1 MLQFS
6 PPPIFAISLA
16 DSQDRRAALS
26 GAMDA
31 LGLPVRFIDAVDGRS
46 GLSAE
51 FAASAD
57 RQASER
63 QMGRA
68 MTDGEIA
75 CALSHRRVYDVMIS
89 EHIDHAL
96 ILEDDAIPGPDLT
109 AFLEAGGHLSA
120 PLVLLYHSNARVMRE
135 AGMAITETL
144 TARRL
149 AVPCFGAVA
158 YSLSRN
164 TAQWL
169 LDRSDPV
176 TAPADWPAD
185 ITRIGAVA
193 VNPQPV
199 GHPPA
204 NAQGQSMLTSTGR
217 GRARAPFTRVFSP
230 DYVRRTWRK
239 LRSERIS

>member
-6 PPPIFAISLA
+6 PPPIFAISLS
-16 DSQDRRAALS
+16 DSHDRRAALAS
-26 GAMDA
+26 AMEA
-31 LGLPVRFIDAVDGRS
+31 LGLSVRFIDAVDGRS
-46 GLSAE
+46 GLPPE
-51 FAASAD
+51 HAASFD
-57 RQASER
+57 RQASMR

-68 MTDGEIA
+68 MTDGEVA
-75 CALSHRRVYDVMIS
+75 CALSHRRVYDMMVE

-96 ILEDDAIPGPDLT
+96 ILEDDAIPGPDLV

-120 PLVLLYHSNARVMRE
+120 GLVLLYHTNARVMRG
-135 AGMAITETL
+135 ADTPITATL
-144 TARRL
+144 TAKPL

-158 YSLSRN
+158 YSLSRD

-176 TAPADWPAD
+176 SAPADWPAD
-185 ITRIGAVA
+185 ITRIGAMV
-193 VNPQPV
+193 VTPPPV

-204 NAQGQSMLTSTGR
+204 DVPGQSMLTSTGR
-217 GRARAPFTRVFSP
+217 RRAKAPFTRVFSP